1 LDLNKLNAEWEK
13 RVRRIAKLV
22 ETVPGVTTEI
32 KIPEGGNRYP
42 TLTVNWDEQAFG
54 LTVEQCDQQL
64 RDGEPR
70 IEVLTSKNPSLVPVV
85 REGGGKSSKSGPRPN
100 RLQIVSLTIQEGEDL
115 LIGRRL
121 REILGAA
128 RKRTAS
134 S

>member
-1 LDLNKLNAEWEK
+1 VD
-13 RVRRIAKLV
+13 
-22 ETVPGVTTEI
+22 
-32 KIPEGGNRYP
+32 
-42 TLTVNWDEQAFG
+42 WDEQAFG

-85 REGGGKSSKSGPRPN
+85 NEGDGKSKKSGSRPN

-121 REILGAA
+121 REILGTA